1 MRFIYVNIVTIIALS
16 GQITQIHDILISSKM
31 NGVSIKIR
39 SDSVL
44 NPSQVTG
51 WFNESTSWYYLTIHQ
66 AHGDTARLEL
76 AKLFYPINRIEVIRA
91 AESLQ
96 IGFRMSIPVEQ
107 FEFYY
112 SEDPPELLLALRFP
126 ISDVISSLSSERPKK
141 APNFIPTSNRKQIWV
156 KAFYFMGAGLT
167 GAGFLAGEEQKG
179 WEVPMGIGMIGM
191 AYVYENFIQRKK
203 K

>member
-1 MRFIYVNIVTIIALS
+1 MRFIYVNIFTIIALS
-16 GQITQIHDILISSKM
+16 GQITQIQDVLIASKM

-51 WFNESTSWYYLTIHQ
+51 WFNESTSWYYLTIHRSN
-66 AHGDTARLEL
+66 GDTARLEL

-91 AESLQ
+91 GESLQ
-96 IGFRMSIPVEQ
+96 IGFRMAIPVEQ

-126 ISDVISSLSSERPKK
+126 ISDVMASLSSERLKK
-141 APNFIPTSNRKQIWV
+141 ITSLTSTSNRKHWV

-167 GAGFLAGEEQKG
+167 SAGFLAGEDQKG
-179 WEVPMGIGMIGM
+179 WEVPIGIGMIGM
-191 AYVYENFIQRKK
+191 AYVYENFVRWKK

>member
-39 SDSVL
+39 SDGVL

-66 AHGDTARLEL
+66 AQGDTARLEL
-76 AKLFYPINRIEVIRA
+76 AKLFYPINRIEVIRTG
-91 AESLQ
+91 ESLQ
-96 IGFRMSIPVEQ
+96 IGFRMAKPVEQ

-126 ISDVISSLSSERPKK
+126 ISDVMASLSSERAKK
-141 APNFIPTSNRKQIWV
+141 VKSLTPISNRKQIWV

-167 GAGFLAGEEQKG
+167 VAGFLEGEEQKG

-191 AYVYENFIQRKK
+191 AYVYENFVRRKK

>member
-39 SDSVL
+39 SDDVL

-66 AHGDTARLEL
+66 AQGDTARLEL
-76 AKLFYPINRIEVIRA
+76 AKLFYPINRIEVIRTG
-91 AESLQ
+91 ESLQ
-96 IGFRMSIPVEQ
+96 IGFRMAKPVEQ

-126 ISDVISSLSSERPKK
+126 ISDVMASLSSERAKK
-141 APNFIPTSNRKQIWV
+141 VKSLTPISNRKQIWV
-156 KAFYFMGAGLT
+156 KAFYFMGVGLT

-191 AYVYENFIQRKK
+191 AYVYENFVRRKK

>member
-1 MRFIYVNIVTIIALS
+1 MRFIYLNIVTIIALS
-16 GQITQIHDILISSKM
+16 GQITQIHDVLISSKM

-39 SDSVL
+39 SDDVL

-51 WFNESTSWYYLTIHQ
+51 WFNESTSWYYLTIHR
-66 AHGDTARLEL
+66 ANGDTARLEL

-91 AESLQ
+91 GESLQ
-96 IGFRMSIPVEQ
+96 IGFRMAIPVEQ

-126 ISDVISSLSSERPKK
+126 ISDVMASLSSERPKK
-141 APNFIPTSNRKQIWV
+141 ITSITPTSNRKQIWV

-167 GAGFLAGEEQKG
+167 SAGFLAGEDQKG
-179 WEVPMGIGMIGM
+179 WEVPIGIGMIGM
-191 AYVYENFIQRKK
+191 AYVYENFVRRKK

>member
-1 MRFIYVNIVTIIALS
+1 MRFIYLNIVTIIALS
-16 GQITQIHDILISSKM
+16 GQITQIHDVLISSKM

-39 SDSVL
+39 SDGVL

-66 AHGDTARLEL
+66 AQGDTARLEL
-76 AKLFYPINRIEVIRA
+76 AKLFYPINRIEVIRTG
-91 AESLQ
+91 ESLQ
-96 IGFRMSIPVEQ
+96 IGFRMDKPVEQ

-126 ISDVISSLSSERPKK
+126 ISDVMASLSSERAKK
-141 APNFIPTSNRKQIWV
+141 VKSLTPISNRKQIWV
-156 KAFYFMGAGLT
+156 KTFYFMGAGLT

-191 AYVYENFIQRKK
+191 AYVYENFVRRKK

>member
-1 MRFIYVNIVTIIALS
+1 MRFIYVNIFTIIALS
-16 GQITQIHDILISSKM
+16 GQITQIQDVLISSKM

-39 SDSVL
+39 SDDVL

-51 WFNESTSWYYLTIHQ
+51 WFNESTSWYYLTIHR
-66 AHGDTARLEL
+66 ANGDTARLEL
-76 AKLFYPINRIEVIRA
+76 AKLFYPIIRIEVIRA
-91 AESLQ
+91 GESLQ
-96 IGFRMSIPVEQ
+96 IGFRMAIPVEQ

-126 ISDVISSLSSERPKK
+126 ISDVMASLSSERPKK
-141 APNFIPTSNRKQIWV
+141 ITSLTPTSNRKHWV

-167 GAGFLAGEEQKG
+167 SAGFLAGEDQKG
-179 WEVPMGIGMIGM
+179 WEVPIGIGMIGM
-191 AYVYENFIQRKK
+191 AYVYENFVRWKK

>member
-1 MRFIYVNIVTIIALS
+1 MRFIYLNIVTIIALS
-16 GQITQIHDILISSKM
+16 GQITQIHDVLISSKM

-39 SDSVL
+39 SDGVL

-66 AHGDTARLEL
+66 AQGDTARLEL
-76 AKLFYPINRIEVIRA
+76 AKLFYPINQIEVIRTG
-91 AESLQ
+91 ESLQ
-96 IGFRMSIPVEQ
+96 IGFRMVKPVEQ

-126 ISDVISSLSSERPKK
+126 ISDVMASLSSERAKK
-141 APNFIPTSNRKQIWV
+141 VKSLTPISNRKQIWV
-156 KAFYFMGAGLT
+156 KTFYFMGAGLT

-191 AYVYENFIQRKK
+191 AYVYENFVRRKK

>member
-39 SDSVL
+39 SDGVL

-66 AHGDTARLEL
+66 AQGDTARLEL
-76 AKLFYPINRIEVIRA
+76 AKLFYPINRIEVIRTG
-91 AESLQ
+91 ESLQ
-96 IGFRMSIPVEQ
+96 IGFRMAKPVEQ

-126 ISDVISSLSSERPKK
+126 ISDVMASLSSERAKK
-141 APNFIPTSNRKQIWV
+141 VKSLTPISNRKQIWV

-167 GAGFLAGEEQKG
+167 VAGLLEGEEQKG

-191 AYVYENFIQRKK
+191 AYVYENFVRRKK
-203 K
+203 R

>member
-1 MRFIYVNIVTIIALS
+1 MRFIYLNIVTIIALS
-16 GQITQIHDILISSKM
+16 GQITQIHDVLISSKM

-39 SDSVL
+39 SDGVL

-66 AHGDTARLEL
+66 AQGDTARLEL
-76 AKLFYPINRIEVIRA
+76 AKLFYPINRIEVIRTG
-91 AESLQ
+91 ESLQ
-96 IGFRMSIPVEQ
+96 IGFRMAKPVEQ

-112 SEDPPELLLALRFP
+112 SDDPPELLLALRFP
-126 ISDVISSLSSERPKK
+126 ISDVMASLSSERAKK
-141 APNFIPTSNRKQIWV
+141 VKSLAPISNRKQIWV

-191 AYVYENFIQRKK
+191 AYVYENFVRRKK